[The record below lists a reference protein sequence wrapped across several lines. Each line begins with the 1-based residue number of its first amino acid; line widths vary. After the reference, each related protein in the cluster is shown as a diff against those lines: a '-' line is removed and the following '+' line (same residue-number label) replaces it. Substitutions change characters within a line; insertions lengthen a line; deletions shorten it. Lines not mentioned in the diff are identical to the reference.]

1 LVKALAPRRKIEP
14 FDASLLDV
22 LLTSLAITFASARA
36 NAAASRQFHFL
47 RTKTRFFMAPN
58 GRRMRRSSADV
69 NVTVASSACSNHVLL
84 AQVRLAGMAVK
95 GLFDRL
101 DRGIDLKRYLRETG
115 RAFLQRRELIVAPPE
130 YLKPRA
136 DPTLSLLQ
144 CRRVT

>member
-1 LVKALAPRRKIEP
+1 
-14 FDASLLDV
+14 
-22 LLTSLAITFASARA
+22 
-36 NAAASRQFHFL
+36 
-47 RTKTRFFMAPN
+47 
-58 GRRMRRSSADV
+58 MRRSSADV

-115 RAFLQRRELIVAPPE
+115 RAFLQRRELIVAPPG

-144 CRRVT
+144 MSQGDLTSPEKRRLGRPGDATRPEGDRFAFSTTIRDPSSLHQLTPPLLAARS